1 PARLR
6 RLPTRHPRHRTTP
19 GRRPRHRGHHRTNR
33 QPIRTR
39 QHLLHPL
46 RRRPRRDHPGHRP
59 RHGATGRARRTVPT
73 TDTTPNTDQQP
84 TADHLSDIYT
94 VLRGEKRVRTQV
106 VLARLAELNPTEY
119 EDWTFQDLAAT
130 LAEYDIEPAKSQGVK
145 VVRADDVAEVLTER
159 GEIDDE

>member
-1 PARLR
+1 MA
-6 RLPTRHPRHRTTP
+6 
-19 GRRPRHRGHHRTNR
+19 
-33 QPIRTR
+33 
-39 QHLLHPL
+39 LLAE
-46 RRRPRRDHPGHRP
+46 
-59 RHGATGRARRTVPT
+59 HGRTVPT

-84 TADHLSDIYT
+84 TADHLSDIHT

-159 GEIDDE
+159 GEIDDEERGT